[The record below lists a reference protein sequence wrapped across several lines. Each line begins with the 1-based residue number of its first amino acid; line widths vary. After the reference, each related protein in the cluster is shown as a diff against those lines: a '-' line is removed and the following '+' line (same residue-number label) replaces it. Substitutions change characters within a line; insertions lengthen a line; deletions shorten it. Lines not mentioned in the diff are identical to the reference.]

1 MGAVSSYSMLFN
13 FKLQLE
19 FLLQECVDEII
30 PPEGDPMK
38 GMSAPIPVLIE
49 VPLDKKHG
57 DYSCSVALRL
67 ASIRKKNPLEL
78 ASLLKDAVHLKL
90 QNTPLHNKIQSIEVV
105 KPGFINFHL
114 GRAAILEILQEILQA
129 GENFG
134 RSNQGLMRNAD
145 SRYSKEHSYE
155 EILRFAQND
164 GKICHKVQIEF
175 LSANPTGPLSVAHAR
190 QAAVGDALG
199 NILKFLGY
207 DVFKEY
213 YVNDEG
219 NQINILGRSI
229 ELRAREILG
238 ETVSFPE
245 DGYQG
250 DYIREMAQIFMD
262 QNKITTIDELN
273 GKELSDFSQF
283 GVDYLMA
290 VIKKELDDFG
300 VTFDVWSYQSKIA
313 PVDTIENVLKFLRKK
328 GDIYDHEGAVWF
340 KSTAFGDDKDRVVR
354 KSDGSYTY
362 LTPDI
367 VYHKNKFERGFQ
379 KVINIWG
386 PDHHGYIPR
395 LKAAVEAL
403 GYDPQGL
410 EVLIVQLA
418 TIFHDG
424 KPLSMSTRRGQYI
437 SLREVLSEVGK
448 DAARFFFLMR
458 HIKAHLE
465 FDLELAKKETP
476 ENPVYYIQYAHARI
490 HSILGVAK
498 GLNLKPMTQGFHLL
512 KEEEEFDLIKKI
524 WNFPDV
530 LSICN
535 YQLDPYLLT
544 CYLLELATV
553 FHKFYDRHRVVDAQN
568 PALSAERLALINATR
583 IVLAN
588 GLNILGVSA
597 PQKM

>member
-1 MGAVSSYSMLFN
+1 MGALSSYPMLSD
-13 FKLQLE
+13 FKPQLE
-19 FLLQECVDEII
+19 FLLQQCVDEII
-30 PPEGDPMK
+30 PPEGDLK
-38 GMSAPIPVLIE
+38 GVSAPIPALIE
-49 VPLDKKHG
+49 IPLDKKHG

-67 ASIRKKNPLEL
+67 AGKLKKNPLEL
-78 ASLLKDAVHLKL
+78 AGSLKNAVHSKL
-90 QNTPLHNKIQSIEVV
+90 QDKPLHNKIQSVEVV

-114 GRAAILEILQEILQA
+114 SRAAILEILEEILEAA
-129 GENFG
+129 GNFG
-134 RSNQGLMRNAD
+134 RSKQQIGR
-145 SRYSKEHSYE
+145 
-155 EILRFAQND
+155 
-164 GKICHKVQIEF
+164 KVQIEF

-250 DYIREMAQIFMD
+250 DYIREMARIFMN
-262 QNKITTIDELN
+262 QNKITTIDHLN
-273 GKELSDFSQF
+273 GKELSDFRQF

-290 VIKKELDDFG
+290 VIRKELEDFG

-313 PVDTIENVLKFLRKK
+313 TSESMENVLKFLREK
-328 GDIYDHEGAVWF
+328 GNIYDHEGAVWF

-403 GYDPQGL
+403 GYAPRAL

-418 TIFHDG
+418 TIFRDG
-424 KPLSMSTRRGQYI
+424 KPLSMSTRKGQYI

-448 DAARFFFLMR
+448 DASRFFFLMR

-490 HSILGVAK
+490 HSIMAVAK
-498 GLNLKPMTQGFHLL
+498 DLNLKPMTQGFHLL

-524 WNFPDV
+524 GNFPDV
-530 LSICN
+530 LLICH

-568 PALSAERLALINATR
+568 PALSAERLALIDATR

-588 GLNILGVSA
+588 GLNLLGVNA

>member
-1 MGAVSSYSMLFN
+1 MSSDFQS
-13 FKLQLE
+13 QLKSTIE
-19 FLLQECVDEII
+19 QSLIEISRTFQA
-30 PPEGDPMK
+30 DPTHL
-38 GMSAPIPVLIE
+38 APISVTLEIPTE
-49 VPLDKKHG
+49 RKHG
-57 DYSCSVALRL
+57 EYSCTIALRL
-67 ASIRKKNPLEL
+67 AGLLKKNPIEL
-78 ASLLKDAVHLKL
+78 ARLIRDSIQTKLPVTSLK
-90 QNTPLHNKIQSIEVV
+90 NKIQSIEVV

-114 GRAAILEILQEILQA
+114 TPTAILEILERILQE

-134 RSNQGLMRNAD
+134 RSKQQRGN
-145 SRYSKEHSYE
+145 
-155 EILRFAQND
+155 
-164 GKICHKVQIEF
+164 KIQIEF
-175 LSANPTGPLSVAHAR
+175 VSANPTGPLSVAHAR

-207 DVFKEY
+207 EVLKEF
-213 YVNDEG
+213 YVNDAG

-250 DYIREMAQIFMD
+250 DYLRDIAQMFLN
-262 QNKITTIDELN
+262 QNKITTITQLN
-273 GKELSDFSQF
+273 EKKLLNFSQF
-283 GVDYLMA
+283 GVDYLLA
-290 VIKKELDDFG
+290 VIQKELNDFG
-300 VTFDVWSYQSKIA
+300 VRFDVWSFQSKIA
-313 PVDTIENVLKFLRKK
+313 TNTSIEKVLELLREK
-328 GDIYDHEGAVWF
+328 GFIDDHEGAVWF
-340 KSTAFGDDKDRVVR
+340 KSMAFGDDKDRVVR

-367 VYHKNKFERGFQ
+367 VYHKNKFERGFR

-395 LKAAVEAL
+395 LKAAVAAL
-403 GYDPQGL
+403 GYKADDL

-418 TIFHDG
+418 TIFREG
-424 KPLSMSTRRGQYI
+424 KPLSMSTRSGQYI

-448 DAARFFFLMR
+448 DASRFFFLMR

-512 KEEEEFDLIKKI
+512 KEEEEFALIKKI
-524 WNFPDV
+524 GNFPDV
-530 LSICN
+530 LSICCH
-535 YQLDPYLLT
+535 QRDPYLLT
-544 CYLLELATV
+544 SYLLELATV
-553 FHKFYDRHRVVDAQN
+553 FHKFYDQHRVVEEGN
-568 PALSAERLALINATR
+568 PALSNERLALINAAR

-588 GLNILGVSA
+588 GLRLLGVGA
-597 PQKM
+597 PEKM